1 MFQQTMSERKAEKP
15 FSFLNSF
22 LYFFGFV
29 SIFQF
34 CCWTQCQLPIL
45 APVTP
50 SSAVMALL
58 LLIQGDNHHHH
69 HLHCHDPP
77 LITWRISVIGGL
89 SIIMLMIM
97 IIHPPCTTGYL
108 EDIWEGWSQLWD
120 QEPLGCWLDTSRYA
134 CLHVCIYYN
143 TSKYE
148 DHEDH
153 EDGEDDDYN
162 DNYQNHATSLTWQ
175 LCQGFETACK
185 NSSVISCTTFRE
197 PLRADHRLRSKMNL
211 KSGPIW
217 LEIWNLALFCLKS
230 DCLTAQNFIM
240 ATNPD
245 LLRTLG
251 WSRSKHHLNYFPM

>member
-69 HLHCHDPP
+69 HLHCHHHP

-97 IIHPPCTTGYL
+97 IIHPACTTGYL

-134 CLHVCIYYN
+134 WSWSWCMFAYIITHQNMRTMKIMRTVRMMITMITIKIMPLL
-143 TSKYE
+143 SL
-148 DHEDH
+148 
-153 EDGEDDDYN
+153 
-162 DNYQNHATSLTWQ
+162 DNFVKDLKQ
-175 LCQGFETACK
+175 L
-185 NSSVISCTTFRE
+185 
-197 PLRADHRLRSKMNL
+197 
-211 KSGPIW
+211 
-217 LEIWNLALFCLKS
+217 
-230 DCLTAQNFIM
+230 
-240 ATNPD
+240 
-245 LLRTLG
+245 
-251 WSRSKHHLNYFPM
+251 